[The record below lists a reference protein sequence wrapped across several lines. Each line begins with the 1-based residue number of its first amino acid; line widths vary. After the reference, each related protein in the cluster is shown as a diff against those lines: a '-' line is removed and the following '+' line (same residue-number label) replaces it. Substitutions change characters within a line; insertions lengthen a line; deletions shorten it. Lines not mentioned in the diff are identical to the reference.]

1 MIRRVELQDAKA
13 IAAIYNEYVIHSV
26 VTFDIE
32 PVREED
38 MRGRIAGISAHYP
51 YLLPDCVGKGM
62 GTQLMMRLIEECR
75 REGYHALIACLT
87 EPNEDSTSLHTKLGF
102 QKVSHFMEV
111 GLKFGRWLD
120 VSDYE
125 LIL

>member
-51 YLLPDCVGKGM
+51 YFVCVFITIEQPK
-62 GTQLMMRLIEECR
+62 LIR
-75 REGYHALIACLT
+75 NIR
-87 EPNEDSTSLHTKLGF
+87 
-102 QKVSHFMEV
+102 V
-111 GLKFGRWLD
+111 
-120 VSDYE
+120 
-125 LIL
+125 

>member
-51 YLLPDCVGKGM
+51 YFVCESSLETACGLRTYAGDNCLPSSRLCGERYGNPTHDAFDRRMPEGGLPCTDSLSD
-62 GTQLMMRLIEECR
+62 GTE
-75 REGYHALIACLT
+75 
-87 EPNEDSTSLHTKLGF
+87 
-102 QKVSHFMEV
+102 
-111 GLKFGRWLD
+111 
-120 VSDYE
+120 
-125 LIL
+125 

>member
-38 MRGRIAGISAHYP
+38 MRGRIRTYAGDNC
-51 YLLPDCVGKGM
+51 LPSSRLCGERYGNPTHDAFDRRMPEGGLPCTDSLSD
-62 GTQLMMRLIEECR
+62 GTE
-75 REGYHALIACLT
+75 
-87 EPNEDSTSLHTKLGF
+87 
-102 QKVSHFMEV
+102 
-111 GLKFGRWLD
+111 
-120 VSDYE
+120 
-125 LIL
+125 

>member
-51 YLLPDCVGKGM
+51 YLFVNQTEKLWGIAMLIPGNSVWPTDIRWRQLFTFFPIVLGKVW
-62 GTQLMMRLIEECR
+62 
-75 REGYHALIACLT
+75 
-87 EPNEDSTSLHTKLGF
+87 EPNS
-102 QKVSHFMEV
+102 
-111 GLKFGRWLD
+111 
-120 VSDYE
+120 
-125 LIL
+125 

>member
-51 YLLPDCVGKGM
+51 YFVCESDGKVVGYCYAHPWKQRVAYGHTLETTVYFFPIVL
-62 GTQLMMRLIEECR
+62 GKVW
-75 REGYHALIACLT
+75 
-87 EPNEDSTSLHTKLGF
+87 EPNS
-102 QKVSHFMEV
+102 
-111 GLKFGRWLD
+111 
-120 VSDYE
+120 
-125 LIL
+125 

>member
-51 YLLPDCVGKGM
+51 YFVCESDGKVVGYCYAHPWKQRVAYGHTLEQLFTSSRLCWERYGNPTHDAFDRRMPEGGLPCTDSLSD
-62 GTQLMMRLIEECR
+62 GTE
-75 REGYHALIACLT
+75 
-87 EPNEDSTSLHTKLGF
+87 
-102 QKVSHFMEV
+102 
-111 GLKFGRWLD
+111 
-120 VSDYE
+120 
-125 LIL
+125 

>member
-51 YLLPDCVGKGM
+51 YFVCESDGKVVGYCYAHPWKQRVADIRWR
-62 GTQLMMRLIEECR
+62 QLFTFFPIVL
-75 REGYHALIACLT
+75 GKVW
-87 EPNEDSTSLHTKLGF
+87 EPNS
-102 QKVSHFMEV
+102 
-111 GLKFGRWLD
+111 
-120 VSDYE
+120 
-125 LIL
+125 